1 MLQTSDSKLVDR
13 ALAALVEEMEERQ
26 ELHALEAQPYHDDPD
41 LAWQPPQGPDLPY
54 DGDVPAEVERL
65 AARRRARP

>member
-26 ELHALEAQPYHDDPD
+26 ELHALEAQPYKMTRTW
-41 LAWQPPQGPDLPY
+41 LGSLSRVRICPY
-54 DGDVPAEVERL
+54 DGDVPAEVARL
-65 AARRRARP
+65 AARRRSRR